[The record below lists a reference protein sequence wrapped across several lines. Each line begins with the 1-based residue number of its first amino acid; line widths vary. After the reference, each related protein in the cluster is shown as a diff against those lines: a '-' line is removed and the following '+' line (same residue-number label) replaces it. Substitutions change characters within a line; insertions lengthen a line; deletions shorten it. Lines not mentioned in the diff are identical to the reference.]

1 MLMDADEL
9 AGMIRDIR
17 KDIGHGDADIRIV
30 DVVLDEKRDS
40 LLIVAPDRS
49 DKSAIIGKGG
59 WVAGRLREKLGV
71 GRVHVEAETDI
82 IIRRHRV
89 GLALERISELEGSF
103 RALKILEEALKM
115 RMEYPSGLEFLL
127 ELSRSGA
134 DGPEVAVALSG
145 GVDSSFSLIAAVKL
159 GLKPLALTVDPGTI
173 ILPGHVRRSLEELCS
188 LLGVRHEYIG
198 AELGDIQSGALD
210 GRFHPC
216 GRCSGLIESTVM
228 DKIRNMEIDTVIFGD
243 LLSTGYQSVN
253 VDDGILRVNL
263 PALFAASKQE
273 VRSVASLHGVRSS
286 MNFGCPLLG
295 EVHRRHPHL
304 RRYSIQRVL
313 RETRAG
319 VLEPGEALDLIWSI
333 CSP

>member
-9 AGMIRDIR
+9 AGMIKDIR

-30 DVVLDEKRDS
+30 DVIFNRKRDS

-59 WVAGRLREKLGV
+59 WVAGKLREKLGV

-89 GLALERISELEGSF
+89 GLALERIHELEGSF
-103 RALKILEEALKM
+103 RALKILEEPLKM
-115 RMEYPSGLEFLL
+115 RLEYPSDL
-127 ELSRSGA
+127 ELILEHFKPCN
-134 DGPEVAVALSG
+134 DGPKVGVALSG
-145 GVDSSFSLIAAVKL
+145 GVDSSFSLIAALKL
-159 GLKPLALTVDPGTI
+159 GLKSIALTVDPGTI
-173 ILPGHVRRSLEELCS
+173 VLPGHARRSLEELCRS
-188 LLGVRHEYIG
+188 LGVKHEYIT
-198 AELGDIQSGALD
+198 AELGDIQTGALD

-216 GRCSGLIESTVM
+216 GRCSGLIESVVM
-228 DKIRNMEIDTVIFGD
+228 DKIKDMGIDTVIFGD
-243 LLSTGYQSVN
+243 LLSTGYQSINVN
-253 VDDGILRVNL
+253 DDILRVNL

-273 VRSVASLHGVRSS
+273 VRSLASAHGVMSS

-295 EVHRRHPHL
+295 EVHRMHPHL

-313 RETRAG
+313 REARAG

>member
-1 MLMDADEL
+1 MDADEL
-9 AGMIRDIR
+9 AEMIRDIR
-17 KDIGHGDADIRIV
+17 KGIGHGDSDIRIV
-30 DVVLDEKRDS
+30 DVIFNEKKDS

-59 WVAGRLREKLGV
+59 WVVGKLREKLGV

-103 RALKILEEALKM
+103 RALKILEEPLKM
-115 RMEYPSGLEFLL
+115 RLEYPSDL
-127 ELSRSGA
+127 ELILDLVKPYS

-159 GLKPLALTVDPGTI
+159 GLKAVALTVDPGTI
-173 ILPGHVRRSLEELCS
+173 ILPGHLRRSVEELS
-188 LLGVRHEYIG
+188 GLLGVRHEYIE
-198 AELGDIQSGALD
+198 AELGDIQIGALD

-216 GRCSGLIESTVM
+216 GRCSGLIENAVM
-228 DKIRNMEIDTVIFGD
+228 DKIKDMGIDTVIFGD

-253 VDDGILRVNL
+253 VDDGILRVNM

-273 VRSVASLHGVRSS
+273 VRSVASAHGVRSS
-286 MNFGCPLLG
+286 MRFGCPLVG

-333 CSP
+333 

>member
-1 MLMDADEL
+1 MDADEL
-9 AGMIRDIR
+9 AEMIRDIR
-17 KDIGHGDADIRIV
+17 KIIGHGDSDIRIV
-30 DVVLDEKRDS
+30 DVIFNEKRDI
-40 LLIVAPDRS
+40 LLIIAPDRS

-59 WVAGRLREKLGV
+59 WVVGKLREKLGV

-103 RALKILEEALKM
+103 RALKILEEPLKM
-115 RMEYPSGLEFLL
+115 RLEYPSDL
-127 ELSRSGA
+127 ELILELVKPCH

-159 GLKPLALTVDPGTI
+159 GLKAVALTVDPGTI
-173 ILPGHVRRSLEELCS
+173 ILPAHSRRAVEELCS
-188 LLGVRHEYIG
+188 LLDVRHEYIE
-198 AELGDIQSGALD
+198 AELGDIQIGALD

-216 GRCSGLIESTVM
+216 GRCSGLIENAVM
-228 DKIRNMEIDTVIFGD
+228 DKIKDMGTDTVIFGD

-253 VDDGILRVNL
+253 VDDGILRVNM

-273 VRSVASLHGVRSS
+273 VRSVASAHGVRSS
-286 MNFGCPLLG
+286 MRFGCPLVG